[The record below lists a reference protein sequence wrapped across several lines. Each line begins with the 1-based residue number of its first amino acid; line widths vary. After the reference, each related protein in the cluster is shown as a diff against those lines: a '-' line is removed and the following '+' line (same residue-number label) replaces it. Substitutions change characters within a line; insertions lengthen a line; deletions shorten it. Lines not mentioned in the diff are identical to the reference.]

1 LSLDFD
7 RQASKLDAERTNL
20 NVQFDRPNGETVESS
35 TRTAVVV
42 LGMHRSGTSSVAGA
56 LVRLGGAAPRNLLP
70 PQLDNP
76 RGFWESSVL
85 VTLNDDILAAGGS
98 DWQDWRAFDPARIDP
113 PARLALHARARSA
126 LADEFGDASLPIVKD
141 PRMCRL
147 MPFWSSVFHEADWS
161 IRPLLQLRSPLE
173 VALSLN
179 RRDGVAL
186 SLGCLIWLR
195 HVLDAEAE
203 SREMRRAVLNW
214 NDFLDDRRRTLERVG
229 EQLGLTWPGWSASA
243 LAEIDE
249 FVSADL
255 RRQKASEDDLR
266 VHPAVS
272 DLVRETYAAMIRLLE
287 DPTNSRAKSALDDV
301 RTRFEDAAALF
312 GQAMFETE
320 EESRRLESLA
330 KHEREERASQLD
342 ALQHGLG
349 AQFAAARH
357 EFASQLAAER
367 DNFAGQLNAVRNEF
381 ARQLAADR
389 GENTTLLAE
398 REARLAEKDLLIVE
412 KNRLIAAQ
420 EREIGRAAAALADRE
435 REAAKTK
442 VDMEEARAA
451 LASSEREAA
460 ERIARLNEDRDFLA
474 RYLSRTFRRPWR
486 PIKFFLSY
494 NLLRSFSMLAAPF
507 SHRMAARFKL
517 SALKRG
523 PSRFNLYLHERA
535 NPSQSIALTPG
546 CVENPSSTEPVPPAP
561 QASVAADPVEPPP
574 VPPPWATFF
583 DENWYLERYPDVAAK
598 AHELGPLE
606 HFVQQGA
613 AEGRDP
619 NPAFHSTWYLSTY
632 PDVAQGGLIAID
644 HFVEWGAA
652 EGRPPFKDFNYDLYR
667 QQASLPQASNL
678 EAYRHYLI
686 QGRAAGLH
694 ASSAP
699 SFAELLRNQYLSLE
713 PLRVYEAP
721 HLGPRVTMVTD
732 SINKGSLYGGVAT
745 AIILAA
751 LLARRLGGDLR
762 LVTRTE
768 PADAT
773 AIGMILRTHGVYWTG
788 NVECLYSPP
797 GLGGRDI
804 PIDREDFFVTT
815 SWWTTRATRSAVPP
829 RRIVYML
836 GEDERLFYPAG
847 DDHLLC
853 AETLSDPE
861 IFYAVNS
868 NILFDHL
875 QANGLAP
882 GGVAFEPA
890 FSSVA
895 YYPEKRPLTN
905 EKRQFFFYG
914 RPNNLRNLY
923 WRGVSAIAA
932 AIEEGVFE
940 PGEWDFC
947 FLGKDMTEMLLPRG
961 VRPRIMNDASRDEY
975 LKLVRHVDVGLS
987 LIYTPHPSYPPFDLA
1002 ASGAVVVTNR
1012 FGSSKVD
1019 LSRYSPNILCVEPTL
1034 PGLVAGLRSAVALA
1048 GNHDVRFSNVTRF
1061 AMPRDWET
1069 ALTPV
1074 ADHVADR
1081 FLKR

>member
-1 LSLDFD
+1 LSSDLD
-7 RQASKLDAERTNL
+7 RQALNLDAERTNL
-20 NVQFDRPNGETVESS
+20 NMQSDRPNGETVKSS
-35 TRTAVVV
+35 TRTAVLV

-56 LVRLGGAAPRNLLP
+56 LIRLGGAAPRNLLP

-76 RGFWESSVL
+76 KGFWESSVL

-161 IRPLLQLRSPLE
+161 VRPLLQLRSPLE

-179 RRDGVAL
+179 RRNGVAL

-203 SREMRRAVLNW
+203 TREMRRTVLDW
-214 NDFLDDRRRTLERVG
+214 EDFLGDRRDALERVG
-229 EQLGLTWPGWSASA
+229 EQLDLTWPSWSDSA

-266 VHPAVS
+266 VHPAVN
-272 DLVRETYAAMIRLLE
+272 DLVRDAYAAMIELVGDSSNGRIW
-287 DPTNSRAKSALDDV
+287 RKLDAV
-301 RTRFEDAAALF
+301 RTRFEDAAAIF
-312 GQAMFETE
+312 GRAMFETE
-320 EESRRLESLA
+320 EESRRLQSKGLR
-330 KHEREERASQLD
+330 EREEHARQVD
-342 ALQHGLG
+342 AIHHGLAG
-349 AQFAAARH
+349 EFAAAHR
-357 EFASQLAAER
+357 EFASQLEATRKES
-367 DNFAGQLNAVRNEF
+367 
-381 ARQLAADR
+381 ARQFDA
-389 GENTTLLAE
+389 LLAE
-398 REARLAEKDLLIVE
+398 RDARLSEKDVLIAD
-412 KNRLIAAQ
+412 KNRLIAAL
-420 EREIGRAAAALADRE
+420 ERDIGRTAAALAGRE

-442 VDMEEARAA
+442 VDLEEARAA
-451 LASSEREAA
+451 LASSESDTA
-460 ERIARLNEDRDFLA
+460 ERIARLSEDRDFLA

-486 PIKFFLSY
+486 PMKFFFTY
-494 NLLRSFSMLAAPF
+494 NLLRSFSMLTAPF
-507 SHRMAARFKL
+507 SERTAARFKR
-517 SALKRG
+517 SALKRS
-523 PSRFNLYLHERA
+523 PRRFDLYLSRT
-535 NPSQSIALTPG
+535 PSVALTPG
-546 CVENPSSTEPVPPAP
+546 SPEGPSSTQLVPPLSP
-561 QASVAADPVEPPP
+561 PSFAADPV
-574 VPPPWATFF
+574 VPPASPLPWVAFF
-583 DENWYLERYPDVAAK
+583 DENWYLGRYPDAAVG
-598 AHELGPLE
+598 ADGLGPLE
-606 HFVQQGA
+606 HFVRYGA
-613 AEGRDP
+613 AEGSDP

-632 PDVAQGGLIAID
+632 PDVAQAGLIAIN
-644 HFVEWGAA
+644 HFVEWGAV
-652 EGRPPFKDFNYDLYR
+652 EGRQPFKDFNYNFYR
-667 QQASLPQASNL
+667 QQASLPVASNL
-678 EAYRHYLI
+678 EAYRHYLM
-686 QGRAAGLH
+686 QGRAAGLR

-699 SFAELLRNQYLSLE
+699 SFAELLRSQYLSLE

-721 HLGPRVTMVTD
+721 HHGPRVTMVTD
-732 SINKGSLYGGVAT
+732 GIDAGRLYGGVAT

-762 LVTRTE
+762 VVTRND
-768 PADAT
+768 PPDAA
-773 AIGMILRTHGVYWTG
+773 AIGMILRSHGVSWAG

-797 GLGGRDI
+797 SQGGRDI
-804 PIDREDFFVTT
+804 PIDREDLFVTT
-815 SWWTTRATRSAVPP
+815 SWWTTRATRSAVLPQ
-829 RRIVYML
+829 RIVYML

-847 DDHLLC
+847 DDYLLC

-861 IFYAVNS
+861 ILYAVNS
-868 NILFDHL
+868 RILFDHL
-875 QANGLAP
+875 HANGLAP

-895 YYPEKRPLTN
+895 YYPEKQLLTS

-932 AIEEGVFE
+932 AIDEGVFE
-940 PGEWDFC
+940 PDEWDFC
-947 FLGKDMTEMLLPRG
+947 FLGKDMNEMLLPRG
-961 VRPRIMNDASRDEY
+961 VQPRIMNDSSRDEY
-975 LKLVRHVDVGLS
+975 LKLVRHADVGLS

-1012 FGSSKVD
+1012 FGTSKVD
-1019 LSRYSPNILCVEPTL
+1019 LSRYSPNILCVEPSV

-1048 GNHDVRFSNVTRF
+1048 ADREARFSNVARF

-1074 ADHVADR
+1074 VDHVADR

>member
-1 LSLDFD
+1 LSSDLDP
-7 RQASKLDAERTNL
+7 QASKLDAERTNL
-20 NVQFDRPNGETVESS
+20 NMQFDRPSGETVESS
-35 TRTAVVV
+35 TRTAVLV

-56 LVRLGGAAPRNLLP
+56 LIRLGGAAPRNLLP

-76 RGFWESSVL
+76 KGFWESSVL

-179 RRDGVAL
+179 RRNGVAL

-195 HVLDAEAE
+195 HVLDAEAQT
-203 SREMRRAVLNW
+203 REMRRAVLDW
-214 NDFLDDRRRTLERVG
+214 EDFLGDRRGALERVG
-229 EQLGLTWPGWSASA
+229 EQLDLTWPNWSDSA
-243 LAEIDE
+243 VAEIDE

-255 RRQKASEDDLR
+255 RRQNASEDDLR
-266 VHPAVS
+266 VHPAVN
-272 DLVRETYAAMIRLLE
+272 DLVREAYAAMIELVD
-287 DPTNSRAKSALDDV
+287 DPTNSGIRRRLDDARACFDDAGGV
-301 RTRFEDAAALF
+301 FEH
-312 GQAMFETE
+312 AMFELE
-320 EESRRLESLA
+320 EESRRASRV
-330 KHEREERASQLD
+330 REELVAERD
-342 ALQHGLG
+342 I
-349 AQFAAARH
+349 FTR
-357 EFASQLAAER
+357 QLAAER
-367 DNFAGQLNAVRNEF
+367 NEFVSQLGAMQSEF
-381 ARQLAADR
+381 ARQLDAGRIENAA
-389 GENTTLLAE
+389 LLAE

-412 KNRLIAAQ
+412 KNRLMAAR
-420 EREIGRAAAALADRE
+420 EREIGRTAAALADRE

-442 VDMEEARAA
+442 VDLEEARAA
-451 LASSEREAA
+451 LASAEREAA
-460 ERIARLNEDRDFLA
+460 ERISRLSEDRDFLV

-486 PIKFFLSY
+486 PMKFFFTY
-494 NLLRSFSMLAAPF
+494 NLLRSFGMLTAPF
-507 SHRMAARFKL
+507 SERTAARFER
-517 SALKRG
+517 SALKRS
-523 PSRFNLYLHERA
+523 PSRFDLYLSGRA
-535 NPSQSIALTPG
+535 NPSQSIALTP
-546 CVENPSSTEPVPPAP
+546 CSPESPSSTEPVPLALQAP
-561 QASVAADPVEPPP
+561 VAADGVESPA
-574 VPPPWATFF
+574 VPPPWGTFF
-583 DENWYLERYPDVAAK
+583 DENWYLERYPDAA
-598 AHELGPLE
+598 ARARELGPLE
-606 HFVQQGA
+606 HFVRYGA

-632 PDVAQGGLIAID
+632 PDVAQTGLIAIS

-652 EGRPPFKDFNYDLYR
+652 EGRRPFQDFNYDLCR
-667 QQASLPQASNL
+667 QQTGLLQASNL
-678 EAYRHYLI
+678 ETYRHYLI
-686 QGRAAGLH
+686 QGGAAGLR
-694 ASSAP
+694 ASSVP
-699 SFAELLRNQYLSLE
+699 SFAELLRSRDLSLE

-721 HLGPRVTMVTD
+721 HHGPRVTMVTD

-773 AIGMILRTHGVYWTG
+773 AIGMILRTHGVSLAG

-829 RRIVYML
+829 QRIVYML

-847 DDHLLC
+847 DDYLLC
-853 AETLSDPE
+853 GETLSDPE

-868 NILFDHL
+868 NILFHHL

-895 YYPEKRPLTN
+895 YYPEKQPLTN

-932 AIEEGVFE
+932 ALEEGVFG
-940 PGEWDFC
+940 PDEWDFC
-947 FLGKDMTEMLLPRG
+947 FLGKDMTEILLPRG

-975 LKLVRHVDVGLS
+975 LKLVRRVDVGLS

-1012 FGSSKVD
+1012 FGISKVD
-1019 LSRYSPNILCVEPTL
+1019 LSRYSPNILCVEPSV

-1048 GNHDVRFSNVTRF
+1048 ADRDVRFSNVARF

-1069 ALTPV
+1069 ALIPIV
-1074 ADHVADR
+1074 EHVADR